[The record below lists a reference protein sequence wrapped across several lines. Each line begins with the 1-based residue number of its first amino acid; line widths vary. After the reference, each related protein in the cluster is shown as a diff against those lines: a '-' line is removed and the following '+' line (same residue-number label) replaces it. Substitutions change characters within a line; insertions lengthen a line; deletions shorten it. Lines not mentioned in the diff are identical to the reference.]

1 MSPVIRPVRAED
13 EPRWRELW
21 DAYIRFYEREP
32 VEQVTQ
38 CTWSRIMDDNAPVY
52 SIAAETE
59 TGVVGIANYL
69 THQNTSE
76 LTEVCYLQDLYV
88 DPANRAR
95 GVGRALIDWLR
106 AEVQRRGWSQ
116 LHWQTKENNY
126 RARALYDQYTPHSGF
141 VRYVLRFPTTT
152 AEN

>member
-1 MSPVIRPVRAED
+1 MSLVIRRVRAED

-21 DAYIRFYEREP
+21 DAYTRFYEREP
-32 VEQVTQ
+32 VEQITQ
-38 CTWSRIMDDNAPVY
+38 HTWSRIMDDNAPVH

-59 TGVVGIANYL
+59 TGIVSIANYL
-69 THQNTSE
+69 THENTSE
-76 LTEVCYLQDLYV
+76 LTKVCYLQDLYV
-88 DPANRAR
+88 DPAHRAR

-116 LHWQTKENNY
+116 LYWQTKENNY

-141 VRYVLRFPTTT
+141 VRYVLRYPTTL
-152 AEN
+152 AS